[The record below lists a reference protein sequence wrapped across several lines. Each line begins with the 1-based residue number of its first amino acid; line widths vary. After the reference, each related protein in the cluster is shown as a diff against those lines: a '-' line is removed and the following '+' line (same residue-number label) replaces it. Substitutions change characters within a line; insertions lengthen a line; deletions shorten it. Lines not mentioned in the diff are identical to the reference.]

1 MNKKKYS
8 LIVPVIVDDLK
19 KILTNMDYYFGFLPI
34 KEIVF
39 IGDIRV
45 KNALPERECLRFID
59 ERELVDYKDV
69 ERCIADRKPI
79 AQRRTGWYLQQF
91 IKMKYAFYC
100 EDEYYLLWDADTIPT
115 HQIHLFTDGHP
126 IFDMKTEF
134 HKAYFDTIEK
144 LFPGAKRNIKKSF
157 IAEHMLVKTSIM
169 KAMVNKIEENDE
181 ISGRFFYEKII
192 SAIEYEEI
200 ELSGFSEFETFGNFV
215 VDYAPDLY
223 RMRKWTS
230 MRYGGFFFDQN
241 EKINE
246 NTIAWLAQ
254 NYDAVS
260 MEKGHKVMFNLG
272 NKNPENML
280 WKFSP
285 KCLEVLAAVY
295 RIKLKVF

>member
-1 MNKKKYS
+1 
-8 LIVPVIVDDLK
+8 
-19 KILTNMDYYFGFLPI
+19 
-34 KEIVF
+34 
-39 IGDIRV
+39 
-45 KNALPERECLRFID
+45 
-59 ERELVDYKDV
+59 
-69 ERCIADRKPI
+69 
-79 AQRRTGWYLQQF
+79 
-91 IKMKYAFYC
+91 
-100 EDEYYLLWDADTIPT
+100 
-115 HQIHLFTDGHP
+115 
-126 IFDMKTEF
+126 
-134 HKAYFDTIEK
+134 
-144 LFPGAKRNIKKSF
+144 
-157 IAEHMLVKTSIM
+157 M

-295 RIKLKVF
+295 RKKLKVF